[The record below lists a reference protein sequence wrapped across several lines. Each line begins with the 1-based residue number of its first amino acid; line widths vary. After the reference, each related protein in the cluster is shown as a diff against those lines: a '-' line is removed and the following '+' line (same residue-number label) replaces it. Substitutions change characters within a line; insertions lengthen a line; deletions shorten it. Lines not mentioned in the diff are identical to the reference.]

1 MSRKAVTTR
10 GARSKGAT
18 RKVSKRSAPSERR
31 PAVWGRVLAVMLV
44 MALVPAA
51 VLGGQQVLEYLEARR
66 VEVLKVEGPLANVR
80 EADIRTALLPAMDTS
95 LIYIDL
101 EQLQSRLERID
112 WVNVARIR
120 REWPD
125 TLHIQVT
132 EQRAIARWRDEAL
145 LSEEGSL
152 FSPEDVG
159 RYLKLP
165 YLAGPDGQEYE
176 VMNHYRRFSSVLYS
190 HGLKIAS
197 LEVNARGS
205 WSLRLSNGISLQIGH
220 EDEMLRMR
228 RFAGWLEMR
237 GPDAMKQVAQVDLRY
252 PNGIAVMAV
261 EQEHEAVVSL

>member
-145 LSEEGSL
+145 LSE
-152 FSPEDVG
+152 
-159 RYLKLP
+159 
-165 YLAGPDGQEYE
+165 
-176 VMNHYRRFSSVLYS
+176 
-190 HGLKIAS
+190 
-197 LEVNARGS
+197 
-205 WSLRLSNGISLQIGH
+205 
-220 EDEMLRMR
+220 
-228 RFAGWLEMR
+228 
-237 GPDAMKQVAQVDLRY
+237 
-252 PNGIAVMAV
+252 
-261 EQEHEAVVSL
+261 